1 MHQSS
6 LAAMESFIA
15 DYLKD
20 LHGLSLRVLD
30 IGSMDVNG
38 SYRQFFDD
46 PQWTYVGI
54 DAAAGEGVDIVLR
67 SPYSWRE
74 LDTDS
79 FDVVI
84 SGQALEHIEFP
95 WVTFLEIARVMKPG
109 GLACLIAPA
118 GGYEHRYPVD
128 CFRYYPDGAAALA
141 RWADLDVIEATTNWE
156 SEGFT
161 DDSSAWM
168 DTKLVIRKPRGSLLP
183 QLRNQ
188 LKRAILARTLQF
200 QAERRS
206 SI

>member
-141 RWADLDVIEATTNWE
+141 RWADLDVVEATTNWE